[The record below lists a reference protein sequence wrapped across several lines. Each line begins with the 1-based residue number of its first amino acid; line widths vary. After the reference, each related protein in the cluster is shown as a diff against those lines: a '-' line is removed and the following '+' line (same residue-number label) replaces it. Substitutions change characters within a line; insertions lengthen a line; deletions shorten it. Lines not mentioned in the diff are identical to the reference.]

1 MNSKYF
7 WLPAL
12 IIVIIAAIGV
22 VFYVPDQNTSLT
34 DTSTWPI
41 YRNEKYGFMMKYPP
55 EWSFSESTTEPI
67 VGMEGPKFKT
77 DYIIF
82 SKSGYKTNEIELS
95 HQNQLEIF
103 EDSFD
108 KILNFFLGTE
118 KEPDYLLSGEETH
131 NGIKMKRY
139 YSNLS
144 VDDKDSFYIFQRSSI
159 VYVFHTLGIFA
170 EPMLDSFV
178 FLK

>member
-1 MNSKYF
+1 MMNSKYF

-55 EWSFSESTTEPI
+55 EWKVTESGDLEHDVINFFAPESAGLDELSNYYILDIFNDNLEKISESFIGDSEDPR
-67 VGMEGPKFKT
+67 
-77 DYIIF
+77 YIYIGNE
-82 SKSGYKTNEIELS
+82 KHNEIDMMKYHSDLS
-95 HQNQLEIF
+95 SENKRSHY
-103 EDSFD
+103 
-108 KILNFFLGTE
+108 FFQR
-118 KEPDYLLSGEETH
+118 
-131 NGIKMKRY
+131 NGIT
-139 YSNLS
+139 
-144 VDDKDSFYIFQRSSI
+144 F
-159 VYVFHTLGIFA
+159 VFHSHSPFA